1 MDFSFILIKLHTNFV
16 YSNPSAYSNSG
27 SVKTRQY
34 SIYTL

>member
-16 YSNPSAYSNSG
+16 YGNPGSG
-27 SVKTRQY
+27 SIKTHKY

>member
-1 MDFSFILIKLHTNFV
+1 MDFSFILIKLHTEFA
-16 YSNPSAYSNSG
+16 YSNPG